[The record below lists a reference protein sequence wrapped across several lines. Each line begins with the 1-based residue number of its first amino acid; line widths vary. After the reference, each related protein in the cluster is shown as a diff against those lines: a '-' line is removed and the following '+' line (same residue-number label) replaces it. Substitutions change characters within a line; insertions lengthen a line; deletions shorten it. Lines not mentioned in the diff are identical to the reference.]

1 MTEGGR
7 TPLMKAARTGHLEVV
22 QLFLERGVAIDQP
35 TSQNDANALSLACSG
50 GHAKMVE
57 FLLQHGADPQYQLR
71 DGSTMLIEAARSGN
85 PAVLRLILDYPK
97 CLSQP
102 SSMLPNASV
111 QLVANNLNQQQTQ
124 HTFSHDQRSAYQSLV
139 SGVSPTGNVIM
150 PPPPPPL
157 PIAVSGVASVDVCL
171 DPSHS
176 HLHQTHSHSCH
187 SHQQLSFQSP
197 NLPTSNK
204 SSQPTTHINAALANA
219 YAVGWAAG
227 AAALVHQQQQQ
238 HQHVITSSTS
248 SSGMFLGILSPIFY

>member
-1 MTEGGR
+1 
-7 TPLMKAARTGHLEVV
+7 
-22 QLFLERGVAIDQP
+22 
-35 TSQNDANALSLACSG
+35 
-50 GHAKMVE
+50 MVE

-111 QLVANNLNQQQTQ
+111 QLVANTLNQHQTQ
-124 HTFSHDQRSAYQSLV
+124 HQFSHDQRSAYQSLV
-139 SGVSPTGNVIM
+139 NGVPTIGNVIM

-157 PIAVSGVASVDVCL
+157 PISVSGITNMDMCL

-176 HLHQTHSHSCH
+176 HMHSQGHSHSCH
-187 SHQQLSFQSP
+187 SHQQLSFQAPSS
-197 NLPTSNK
+197 LSTSTN
-204 SSQPTTHINAALANA
+204 SVQPTTHINAALANA

-238 HQHVITSSTS
+238 HTINSAITSS
-248 SSGMFLGILSPIFY
+248 GIFYMLKLSV